1 VGPEP
6 RVSSVRASR
15 ILVVAFTEAGGLTSP
30 PMQEAETEHLVKCF
44 IQNILFSS

>member
-1 VGPEP
+1 MGPEP

-15 ILVVAFTEAGGLTSP
+15 ILAVAFTEAEGLTFP

-44 IQNILFSS
+44 VQNILFSF